1 MMDPY
6 GGRLQRVDDLPQLTS
21 DALERR
27 IGGGLADRVEPDVVA
42 RPIRGQLRRLA
53 YRNNRWRETLIV
65 IFGLFI
71 SLAAIRLAIPDSG
84 LVTASPSPGS
94 SVITALGTVGPTRTL
109 QPGETLGPAVDPNNL
124 ITPAPTPTPT
134 PTPGPTSK
142 PRPTPTPKPYVKP
155 TPTPKPNPTSTPI
168 PPPPPT
174 PTPTPVPPPP
184 TPTPTP
190 VPTPATLTVTIS
202 VTNNDGGLASA
213 SSWTVSVT
221 GTNASPSS
229 FSGSGSGTPVT
240 LDAGAFSVGTSGAPS
255 GYTEVVGAGCSGTAA
270 AGGSYSCTITEDDI
284 APPVALFTC
293 APNGVTPLMVDFTDQ
308 STGQITSWAW
318 DFGDS
323 TASST
328 GGNQSHQYSVA
339 NSYPVTL
346 TVTGPGGSSG
356 PYPQS
361 CTAS

>member
-6 GGRLQRVDDLPQLTS
+6 GGRLQRVDDLPQLTP

-27 IGGGLADRVEPDVVA
+27 IGGGTAERVEPDVVA

-53 YRNNRWRETLIV
+53 DRNNRWRESLIV
-65 IFGLFI
+65 VFGLFI

-109 QPGETLGPAVDPNNL
+109 EPGETLGPAVDPNNL

-134 PTPGPTSK
+134 PSPNPTK

-155 TPTPKPNPTSTPI
+155 TPTPKPAPTSTPVPPPAPTPTPI
-168 PPPPPT
+168 PPPPT
-174 PTPTPVPPPP
+174 PTPTPIPPP

-190 VPTPATLTVTIS
+190 APTATPTPAPTATPTPTPDPPIASFTCSTGAADLVNLTDTSTGTIS
-202 VTNNDGGLASA
+202 
-213 SSWTVSVT
+213 
-221 GTNASPSS
+221 
-229 FSGSGSGTPVT
+229 SGT
-240 LDAGAFSVGTSGAPS
+240 
-255 GYTEVVGAGCSGTAA
+255 
-270 AGGSYSCTITEDDI
+270 
-284 APPVALFTC
+284 
-293 APNGVTPLMVDFTDQ
+293 
-308 STGQITSWAW
+308 W

-323 TASST
+323 TTAPWGGST
-328 GGNQSHQYSVA
+328 THTYAADGVYN
-339 NSYPVTL
+339 VTL
-346 TVTGPGGSSG
+346 TLTGPDGSSG

-361 CTAS
+361 CTAAP